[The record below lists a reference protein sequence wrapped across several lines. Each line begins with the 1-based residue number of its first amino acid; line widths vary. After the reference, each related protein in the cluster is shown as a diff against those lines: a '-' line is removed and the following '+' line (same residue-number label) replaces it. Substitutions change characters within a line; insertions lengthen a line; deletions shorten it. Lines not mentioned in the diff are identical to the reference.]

1 MLSMSFNRSRS
12 AVSWN
17 QSNAKIHE
25 DAKIQK
31 FMRMQKF
38 MDFRELTWP
47 EGTWTWV
54 SPPCSWHA
62 QHFSMPPDQAKI
74 WMFMWKCKKTCLC
87 SWILPVS
94 QLLSLVPVP
103 QLLPHWISLDMWWN
117 SPDIDLN
124 EKINMTKISLSCLV
138 PNTGWRSQC
147 RRFCLI
153 HENW

>member
-1 MLSMSFNRSRS
+1 MGMNIWGSKIPMH
-12 AVSWN
+12 
-17 QSNAKIHE
+17 SNLRARLWWFGPHSPPGSCCRCPSIGRGAQYPGIK
-25 DAKIQK
+25 AMQK

-62 QHFSMPPDQAKI
+62 QHFSMPSDQAKI

-117 SPDIDLN
+117 M
-124 EKINMTKISLSCLV
+124 ET
-138 PNTGWRSQC
+138 
-147 RRFCLI
+147 LI
-153 HENW
+153 WMKRLIWQK